1 MGLGLLASRT
11 LRSIQSSPS
20 PKTQFILRTIVSTP
34 ELHKPEAEPVSAP
47 EPIIP
52 PRKPIAGARLHIPNP
67 EDVIEV
73 FVDGYPVK
81 IPKGM
86 TVLQACSVAGVDI
99 PRFCY
104 HDRLSIAGNCRM
116 CLVEVEKSP
125 KPVAS
130 CAMPALPGQRK
141 IVSFTANAGEQVNG
155 KGQETTSCTL
165 VEVKTVSFSSSSITI
180 GVSVLAI
187 SSREYSTYFLWH
199 PRFEPFVS
207 YVVVNVA
214 EVVVIGAAVVVIG
227 AAVVVESLVGL
238 AKVRYYRLMAKAKKP
253 KLVSGSRRNRRMK
266 IKTDTPI
273 AKKAREGVMEF
284 LLMNHPLDCPICDQ
298 GGECDLQDQSMAFG
312 SDRGR
317 FTETKR
323 SVVDKNL
330 GPLVKTVMTRCIQC
344 TRCVRFASEIAG
356 VQDLGMLGR
365 GSGEEI
371 GTYVEKLMTSELSGN
386 VIDICPV
393 GALTS
398 KPFAFKARNWE
409 LKGTES
415 IDVTDAVG
423 SNIRIDSRGPEVM
436 RIVPRLNEFPFDL
449 TQDINEEWI
458 SDKTRFCYD
467 GLKRQRL
474 NDPMIRGAD
483 GRFQPVSWRD
493 ALAVVDEVIR
503 QVKPEEIVGVAGK
516 LSDAESMILLKDFL
530 NKLGSN
536 NIWCEGNG
544 KNTNADLRSGYLLN
558 SSIQGLEKA
567 DCFLLVGTQPRVEA
581 AMVNARIRK
590 TVRAT
595 QAKVGYIGAPADFN
609 YDHEHLGTG
618 PETLV
623 EIAEGRHSFSS
634 ALSNA
639 KNPAIII
646 GAGIFER
653 EDKDAIFSVIQSLA
667 AKHENLIRPDWNGVN
682 VLLLNAAQAAALDLG
697 LVPES
702 DNSIESAKFLYL
714 MGADDVNLDKL
725 PKDAFVVYQGHH
737 GDKGVYRANVILPAA
752 AFSEKEG
759 TYVNTEGCAQQ
770 TVPAVPTV
778 GDAREDWKI
787 IRALSE
793 VSGVSLPY
801 DTISGVRS
809 RIRTVAPNLLHV
821 DEREPAT
828 FSTSLKP
835 ERTSK
840 VSATPFGVTVDNFY
854 MTDAITR
861 ASKIMAQC
869 SALLKNFSEEK
880 EIKEKICISCD
891 AIAISRV
898 YASHNWQL

>member
-1 MGLGLLASRT
+1 MGLGLLASRA
-11 LRSIQSSPS
+11 LRPATSRLLRNPRDG
-20 PKTQFILRTIVSTP
+20 FIRTIVSTP
-34 ELHKPEAEPVSAP
+34 ELQSPEASAAQAQP
-47 EPIIP
+47 DPTPDLP
-52 PRKPIAGARLHIPNP
+52 PRKPVAGARVHFPNP
-67 EDVIEV
+67 EDAIEV

-86 TVLQACSVAGVDI
+86 TVLQACEVAGVDI

-104 HDRLSIAGNCRM
+104 HSRLSIAGNCRM

-130 CAMPALPGQRK
+130 CAMPALPG
-141 IVSFTANAGEQVNG
+141 
-155 KGQETTSCTL
+155 
-165 VEVKTVSFSSSSITI
+165 
-180 GVSVLAI
+180 
-187 SSREYSTYFLWH
+187 
-199 PRFEPFVS
+199 
-207 YVVVNVA
+207 
-214 EVVVIGAAVVVIG
+214 
-227 AAVVVESLVGL
+227 
-238 AKVRYYRLMAKAKKP
+238 
-253 KLVSGSRRNRRMK
+253 MK

-317 FTETKR
+317 FTEVKR

-344 TRCVRFASEIAG
+344 TRCVRFATEIAG

-409 LKGTES
+409 LKGTET

-423 SNIRIDSRGPEVM
+423 SNIRIDSRGPEVL
-436 RIVPRLNEFPFDL
+436 RILPRLNE
-449 TQDINEEWI
+449 DINEEWI

-483 GRFQPVSWRD
+483 GRFQAVSWRD
-493 ALAVVDEVIR
+493 ALAMVGEVIHK
-503 QVKPEEIVGVAGK
+503 VAPEEIVGVAGK
-516 LSDAESMILLKDFL
+516 LSDAESMMAFKDFL
-530 NKLGSN
+530 NRMGSN
-536 NIWCEGNG
+536 NVMCEGNG
-544 KNTNADLRSGYLLN
+544 KHPNADLRSGYIMN
-558 SSIQGLEKA
+558 TGIAGLEKA
-567 DCFLLVGTQPRVEA
+567 DVFLLVGTQPRVEA

-595 QAKVGYIGAPADFN
+595 KAKVGYVGPPTNLN

-618 PETLV
+618 PQTLT
-623 EIAEGRHSFSS
+623 ELAEGRHPFCST
-634 ALSNA
+634 LKNA
-639 KNPAIII
+639 KNPAIIV
-646 GAGIFER
+646 GAGLFER
-653 EDKDAIFSVIQSLA
+653 DDLDAIFSAIETI
-667 AKHENLIRPDWNGVN
+667 AKYGNVVRPDWNGYN
-682 VLLLNAAQAAALDLG
+682 VLLLHAAQAAALDLG
-697 LVPES
+697 LVPQS
-702 DNSIESAKFLYL
+702 PDSIKSAKFVYL
-714 MGADDVNLDKL
+714 MGADDVNLKDI
-725 PKDAFVVYQGHH
+725 PDDAFVVYQGHH
-737 GDKGVYRANVILPAA
+737 GDRSVYRANVILPAS

-759 TYVNTEGCAQQ
+759 TYENTEGCIQQ
-770 TVPAVPTV
+770 TLPAVPTV
-778 GDAREDWKI
+778 GDARDDWKI
-787 IRALSE
+787 VRALSE
-793 VSGVSLPY
+793 AAGVQLPY
-801 DTISGVRS
+801 DSVEGIRS
-809 RIRTVAPNLLHV
+809 RIQTVAPNLMSM
-821 DEREPAT
+821 DDREPAT
-828 FSTSLKP
+828 FSTTTMRPNVNRKISP
-835 ERTSK
+835 ND
-840 VSATPFGVTVDNFY
+840 FGTAVENFY

-869 SALLKNFSEEK
+869 SAMLLKK
-880 EIKEKICISCD
+880 
-891 AIAISRV
+891 
-898 YASHNWQL
+898 

>member
-1 MGLGLLASRT
+1 MGLGSLASRVVKP
-11 LRSIQSSPS
+11 SSRLLTSQNPRNLLHFR
-20 PKTQFILRTIVSTP
+20 PIVSTT
-34 ELHKPEAEPVSAP
+34 ELHNADASAAP
-47 EPIIP
+47 AQADPAPPPP
-52 PRKPIAGARLHIPNP
+52 PRTPLAGARVHFSSP
-67 EDVIEV
+67 EDAIEV

-86 TVLQACSVAGVDI
+86 TVLQACEIAGIDI

-104 HDRLSIAGNCRM
+104 HSRLSIAGNCRM

-130 CAMPALPGQRK
+130 CAMPALPG
-141 IVSFTANAGEQVNG
+141 
-155 KGQETTSCTL
+155 
-165 VEVKTVSFSSSSITI
+165 
-180 GVSVLAI
+180 
-187 SSREYSTYFLWH
+187 
-199 PRFEPFVS
+199 
-207 YVVVNVA
+207 
-214 EVVVIGAAVVVIG
+214 
-227 AAVVVESLVGL
+227 
-238 AKVRYYRLMAKAKKP
+238 
-253 KLVSGSRRNRRMK
+253 MK
-266 IKTDTPI
+266 IKTDTPL

-317 FTETKR
+317 FTDVKR

-344 TRCVRFASEIAG
+344 TRCVRFATEVAG

-436 RIVPRLNEFPFDL
+436 RIVPRLNE
-449 TQDINEEWI
+449 DINEEWI

-483 GRFQPVSWRD
+483 GRFKAVSWRD
-493 ALAVVDEVIR
+493 ALAVVAEAAH
-503 QVKPEEIVGVAGK
+503 QVKPEEIVGIAGK
-516 LSDAESMILLKDFL
+516 LSDAESMIALKDLL
-530 NKLGSN
+530 NRLGSN
-536 NIWCEGNG
+536 NVWCEGNG
-544 KNTNADLRSGYLLN
+544 PQPNADLRSGYIMN
-558 SSIQGLEKA
+558 TGIAGLEKA
-567 DCFLLVGTQPRVEA
+567 DVFLLIGTQPRVEA

-595 QAKVGYIGAPADFN
+595 LAKVGYVGPPTEFN
-609 YDHEHLGTG
+609 YDHQHLGTG
-618 PETLV
+618 PQALV
-623 EIAEGRHSFSS
+623 DIVEGRHPFCSI
-634 ALSNA
+634 LKNA
-639 KNPAIII
+639 KNPAIIV
-646 GAGIFER
+646 GAGLFER
-653 EDKDAIFSVIQSLA
+653 KDKDAIFSVVENI
-667 AKHENLIRPDWNGVN
+667 AKQNNVVRPDWNGYN
-682 VLLLNAAQAAALDLG
+682 VLLLNASQAAALDLG

-702 DNSIESAKFLYL
+702 ANSIESAKFLYL
-714 MGADDVNLDKL
+714 MGADDVDLEKV

-737 GDKGVYRANVILPAA
+737 GDRGVYRANVILPAA

-759 TYVNTEGCAQQ
+759 TYENTEGCAQQ
-770 TVPAVPTV
+770 TLPAVPTV
-778 GDAREDWKI
+778 GDARDDWKI

-793 VSGVSLPY
+793 VAGLRLPY
-801 DTISGVRS
+801 DSLGAIRS
-809 RIRTVAPNLLHV
+809 RIRTVAPNLLQV

-828 FSTSLKP
+828 FSASIKP
-835 ERTSK
+835 ESTRK
-840 VSATPFGVTVDNFY
+840 MDMADFGSPIENFY
-854 MTDAITR
+854 MTDSITR

-869 SALLKNFSEEK
+869 SALLSKK
-880 EIKEKICISCD
+880 
-891 AIAISRV
+891 
-898 YASHNWQL
+898 

>member
-1 MGLGLLASRT
+1 MGLGLLASRLIKPHT
-11 LRSIQSSPS
+11 ATANPRNLLLLRSIVTKPGLQS
-20 PKTQFILRTIVSTP
+20 
-34 ELHKPEAEPVSAP
+34 PEASAAAAAEPAP
-47 EPIIP
+47 PPDLP
-52 PRKPIAGARLHIPNP
+52 PRTPVGGARVHFQNP
-67 EDVIEV
+67 EDAIEV
-73 FVDGYPVK
+73 FVDGFPVK

-86 TVLQACSVAGVDI
+86 TVLQACEVAGVDI

-104 HDRLSIAGNCRM
+104 HSRLSIAGNCRM

-130 CAMPALPGQRK
+130 CAMPALPG
-141 IVSFTANAGEQVNG
+141 
-155 KGQETTSCTL
+155 
-165 VEVKTVSFSSSSITI
+165 
-180 GVSVLAI
+180 
-187 SSREYSTYFLWH
+187 
-199 PRFEPFVS
+199 
-207 YVVVNVA
+207 
-214 EVVVIGAAVVVIG
+214 
-227 AAVVVESLVGL
+227 
-238 AKVRYYRLMAKAKKP
+238 
-253 KLVSGSRRNRRMK
+253 MK
-266 IKTDTPI
+266 IKTDTPV

-317 FTETKR
+317 FTEMKR

-344 TRCVRFASEIAG
+344 TRCVRFATEVAG
-356 VQDLGMLGR
+356 VQDLGVLGR

-436 RIVPRLNEFPFDL
+436 RILPRLNE
-449 TQDINEEWI
+449 DINEEWI

-483 GRFQPVSWRD
+483 GRFKVVSWRD
-493 ALAVVDEVIR
+493 AFAIVAEVMH
-503 QVKPEEIVGVAGK
+503 QVKPEEIVGIAGK
-516 LSDAESMILLKDFL
+516 LSDAESMMALKDFL
-530 NKLGSN
+530 NRMGSN
-536 NIWCEGNG
+536 NVRCEGNG
-544 KNTNADLRSGYLLN
+544 PSPNADLRSGYIMN
-558 SSIQGLEKA
+558 SSISALEKA
-567 DCFLLVGTQPRVEA
+567 DVFLLVGTQPRVEA

-590 TVRAT
+590 TVCAT
-595 QAKVGYIGAPADFN
+595 NAKVGYIGPPTDFN
-609 YDHEHLGTG
+609 YDCQHLGTG
-618 PETLV
+618 PQTLL
-623 EIAEGRHSFSS
+623 EIAEGRHPFFS
-634 ALSNA
+634 AISNA
-639 KNPAIII
+639 KNPAIIV

-653 EDKDAIFSVIQSLA
+653 EDKDAIFSAVEAI
-667 AKHENLIRPDWNGVN
+667 AKKANAVRPDWNGFN
-682 VLLLNAAQAAALDLG
+682 VLLHHAAQAAALDLG

-702 DNSIESAKFLYL
+702 GENIESAKFVYL

-725 PKDAFVVYQGHH
+725 PNDAFVVYQGHH
-737 GDKGVYRANVILPAA
+737 GDSGVYRANVILPAS

-759 TYVNTEGCAQQ
+759 TYVNTEGRAQQ
-770 TVPAVPTV
+770 TLPAVPTV
-778 GDAREDWKI
+778 GDARDDWKI

-793 VSGVSLPY
+793 VSGAPLPY
-801 DTISGVRS
+801 NSLGAIRS
-809 RIRTVAPNLLHV
+809 RIKTVAPNLLSI

-828 FSTSLKP
+828 FWGSLKP
-835 ERTSK
+835 ECTQKISP
-840 VSATPFGVTVDNFY
+840 TPFKSVVENFY

-869 SALLKNFSEEK
+869 SALLLKK
-880 EIKEKICISCD
+880 
-891 AIAISRV
+891 
-898 YASHNWQL
+898 

>member
-1 MGLGLLASRT
+1 MGLGKLASRT
-11 LRSIQSSPS
+11 LFQSTRLTTTIPFYLLRRS
-20 PKTQFILRTIVSTP
+20 IVSTP
-34 ELHKPEAEPVSAP
+34 DLHNAEAAAAASQLETDLPKRNPV
-47 EPIIP
+47 
-52 PRKPIAGARLHIPNP
+52 AGARVHFPNP
-67 EDVIEV
+67 DDAIEV

-86 TVLQACSVAGVDI
+86 TVLQACEIAGVDI

-130 CAMPALPGQRK
+130 CAMPALPG
-141 IVSFTANAGEQVNG
+141 
-155 KGQETTSCTL
+155 
-165 VEVKTVSFSSSSITI
+165 
-180 GVSVLAI
+180 
-187 SSREYSTYFLWH
+187 
-199 PRFEPFVS
+199 
-207 YVVVNVA
+207 
-214 EVVVIGAAVVVIG
+214 
-227 AAVVVESLVGL
+227 
-238 AKVRYYRLMAKAKKP
+238 
-253 KLVSGSRRNRRMK
+253 MK
-266 IKTDTPI
+266 IKTDTPL

-317 FTETKR
+317 FTEMKR

-344 TRCVRFASEIAG
+344 TRCVRFATEIAG

-371 GTYVEKLMTSELSGN
+371 GTYVERLMTSELSGN

-409 LKGTES
+409 LKATES

-436 RIVPRLNEFPFDL
+436 RIVPRLNE
-449 TQDINEEWI
+449 DINEEWI
-458 SDKTRFCYD
+458 SDKTRFFYD

-483 GRFQPVSWRD
+483 GRFKTVSWRD
-493 ALAVVDEVIR
+493 ALAVVAEVIHH
-503 QVKPEEIVGVAGK
+503 VKPEEIVGVAGK
-516 LSDAESMILLKDFL
+516 LSDAESMMALKDFL
-530 NKLGSN
+530 NRMGSN
-536 NIWCEGNG
+536 SIWCEGNG
-544 KNTNADLRSGYLLN
+544 PNPNADLRSGYIMN
-558 SSIQGLEKA
+558 TGITGLEKA
-567 DCFLLVGTQPRVEA
+567 DVFLLVGTQPRVEA

-595 QAKVGYIGAPADFN
+595 NAKVGYVGPSTDFN

-618 PETLV
+618 PETLSDL
-623 EIAEGRHSFSS
+623 AEGCHPFSS
-634 ALSNA
+634 ILSNA
-639 KNPAIII
+639 KNPAIIV

-653 EDKDAIFSVIQSLA
+653 EDKDAIFSIIEKI
-667 AKHENLIRPDWNGVN
+667 AKSANAVRPDWNGLN
-682 VLLLNAAQAAALDLG
+682 TLLLNAAQAAALDLG
-697 LVPES
+697 LVPQS
-702 DNSIESAKFLYL
+702 DKTIGSAKFLYL
-714 MGADDVNLDKL
+714 MGSDDVNLEKL
-725 PKDAFVVYQGHH
+725 PHDAFVVYQGHH
-737 GDKGVYRANVILPAA
+737 GDRGVYRANVILPAS
-752 AFSEKEG
+752 AFTEKEG
-759 TYVNTEGCAQQ
+759 TYVNTEGCAQT

-793 VSGVSLPY
+793 VAGVGLPY
-801 DTISGVRS
+801 DNLGAIRS
-809 RIRTVAPNLLHV
+809 RMRTVAPNLLHV
-821 DEREPAT
+821 DEREPAV
-828 FSTSLKP
+828 FSTSSLRP
-835 ERTSK
+835 EVKDKLDKTS
-840 VSATPFGVTVDNFY
+840 FGIAVENFY
-854 MTDAITR
+854 MTDSITR

-869 SALLKNFSEEK
+869 SALLKK
-880 EIKEKICISCD
+880 
-891 AIAISRV
+891 
-898 YASHNWQL
+898 

>member
-1 MGLGLLASRT
+1 MGLGQLASRAL
-11 LRSIQSSPS
+11 LRSTRLAASKPHR
-20 PKTQFILRTIVSTP
+20 FLVHRAVVSTP
-34 ELHKPEAEPVSAP
+34 ELHNSEAAAVEAPP
-47 EPIIP
+47 EPDLP
-52 PRKPIAGARLHIPNP
+52 KRTPVAGARVHFPNP
-67 EDVIEV
+67 DDAIEV

-86 TVLQACSVAGVDI
+86 TVLQACEVAGVDI

-130 CAMPALPGQRK
+130 CAMPALPG
-141 IVSFTANAGEQVNG
+141 
-155 KGQETTSCTL
+155 
-165 VEVKTVSFSSSSITI
+165 
-180 GVSVLAI
+180 
-187 SSREYSTYFLWH
+187 
-199 PRFEPFVS
+199 
-207 YVVVNVA
+207 
-214 EVVVIGAAVVVIG
+214 
-227 AAVVVESLVGL
+227 
-238 AKVRYYRLMAKAKKP
+238 
-253 KLVSGSRRNRRMK
+253 MK
-266 IKTDTPI
+266 IKTDTPL

-317 FTETKR
+317 FTEMKR

-344 TRCVRFASEIAG
+344 TRCVRFSTEIAG

-436 RIVPRLNEFPFDL
+436 RILPRLNE
-449 TQDINEEWI
+449 DINEEWI
-458 SDKTRFCYD
+458 SDKTRFFYD

-483 GRFQPVSWRD
+483 GRFKAVSWRD
-493 ALAVVDEVIR
+493 ALAVVAEVIH
-503 QVKPEEIVGVAGK
+503 QVRPQEIVGVAGK
-516 LSDAESMILLKDFL
+516 LSDAESMMALKDFL
-530 NKLGSN
+530 NKMGSN

-544 KNTNADLRSGYLLN
+544 PSPNADLRSGYIMN
-558 SSIQGLEKA
+558 TSISGLEKA
-567 DCFLLVGTQPRVEA
+567 DAFLLVGTQPRVEA

-595 QAKVGYIGAPADFN
+595 NAKVGYVGPSANFN

-618 PETLV
+618 PETLT
-623 EIAEGRHSFSS
+623 ELAEGRHPFCS

-646 GAGIFER
+646 GAGIFGR
-653 EDKDAIFSVIQSLA
+653 KDKDAIFSIVETI
-667 AKHENLIRPDWNGVN
+667 AKNINAVRPDWNGLN

-702 DNSIESAKFLYL
+702 DKSIESAKFIYL
-714 MGADDVNLDKL
+714 MGADDENVDKL
-725 PKDAFVVYQGHH
+725 PDDAFVVYQGHH
-737 GDKGVYRANVILPAA
+737 GDRGVYRANVILPAS
-752 AFSEKEG
+752 AFTEKEG
-759 TYVNTEGCAQQ
+759 TYANTEGCAQT

-778 GDAREDWKI
+778 GDARDDWKI

-793 VSGVSLPY
+793 VAGVPLPY
-801 DTISGVRS
+801 DTLNGIRS

-821 DEREPAT
+821 DEREPAA
-828 FSTSLKP
+828 FSSAFLRPEVKDKP
-835 ERTSK
+835 DK
-840 VSATPFGVTVDNFY
+840 APFETAVDNFY
-854 MTDAITR
+854 MTDSITR

-869 SALLKNFSEEK
+869 SALLSKK
-880 EIKEKICISCD
+880 
-891 AIAISRV
+891 
-898 YASHNWQL
+898 

>member
-11 LRSIQSSPS
+11 LKTSRVLSSQYSRFRPIVTKPGLQSPDASAAAPA
-20 PKTQFILRTIVSTP
+20 TQ
-34 ELHKPEAEPVSAP
+34 P
-47 EPIIP
+47 EPTP
-52 PRKPIAGARLHIPNP
+52 PLPKKPVGGARVHFTNP
-67 EDVIEV
+67 DDALEV

-86 TVLQACSVAGVDI
+86 TVLQACEIAGVDI

-104 HDRLSIAGNCRM
+104 HSRLSIAGNCRM

-130 CAMPALPGQRK
+130 CAMPALPG
-141 IVSFTANAGEQVNG
+141 
-155 KGQETTSCTL
+155 
-165 VEVKTVSFSSSSITI
+165 
-180 GVSVLAI
+180 
-187 SSREYSTYFLWH
+187 
-199 PRFEPFVS
+199 
-207 YVVVNVA
+207 
-214 EVVVIGAAVVVIG
+214 
-227 AAVVVESLVGL
+227 
-238 AKVRYYRLMAKAKKP
+238 
-253 KLVSGSRRNRRMK
+253 MK
-266 IKTDTPI
+266 IKTDTPL

-317 FTETKR
+317 FTEMKR

-344 TRCVRFASEIAG
+344 TRCVRFATEVAG

-409 LKGTES
+409 LKGTET

-436 RIVPRLNEFPFDL
+436 RILPRLNE
-449 TQDINEEWI
+449 DINEEWI

-474 NDPMIRGAD
+474 NDPMIRDAN
-483 GRFQPVSWRD
+483 GRFKAVSWRD
-493 ALAVVDEVIR
+493 ALAVVAEVAL
-503 QVKPEEIVGVAGK
+503 QVKPEEIVGIAGK
-516 LSDAESMILLKDFL
+516 LSDAESMMALKDLL
-530 NKLGSN
+530 NNMGSN
-536 NIWCEGNG
+536 NVWCEGTG
-544 KNTNADLRSGYLLN
+544 ISPNADLRYRYLMN
-558 SSIQGLEKA
+558 SSIAGLEKA
-567 DCFLLVGTQPRVEA
+567 DVFLLVGTQPRVEA

-590 TVRAT
+590 TVRASN
-595 QAKVGYIGAPADFN
+595 AKVAYIGPPTEFN
-609 YDHEHLGTG
+609 YDCQHLGTG
-618 PETLV
+618 PQTLT
-623 EIAEGRHSFSS
+623 EIAEGHHSFCS
-634 ALSNA
+634 AISNA
-639 KNPAIII
+639 KNPAIIV
-646 GAGIFER
+646 GAGLFER
-653 EDKDAIFSVIQSLA
+653 DDKDAIFA
-667 AKHENLIRPDWNGVN
+667 AVEAIAKNGNVIRPDWNGFN

-702 DNSIESAKFLYL
+702 SNSIESAKFLYL
-714 MGADDVNLDKL
+714 MGADDLNLDKV
-725 PKDAFVVYQGHH
+725 PADAFVVYQGHH
-737 GDKGVYRANVILPAA
+737 GDQSVYRANVILPSA

-759 TYVNTEGCAQQ
+759 TYENTEGCSQQ
-770 TVPAVPTV
+770 TLPAVPTV
-778 GDAREDWKI
+778 GDARDDWKI

-793 VSGVSLPY
+793 VAGIRLPY
-801 DTISGVRS
+801 DTLGAIRS
-809 RIRTVAPNLLHV
+809 RMRTVAPNLLNT
-821 DEREPAT
+821 DEIEPAA
-828 FSTSLKP
+828 FGPSLSPDCSQKI
-835 ERTSK
+835 S
-840 VSATPFGVTVDNFY
+840 STPFKAAVENFY
-854 MTDAITR
+854 MTDSITR

-869 SALLKNFSEEK
+869 SAMLLKK
-880 EIKEKICISCD
+880 
-891 AIAISRV
+891 
-898 YASHNWQL
+898 

>member
-11 LRSIQSSPS
+11 LRSIQS

-47 EPIIP
+47 EPILP

-130 CAMPALPGQRK
+130 CAMPALPG
-141 IVSFTANAGEQVNG
+141 
-155 KGQETTSCTL
+155 
-165 VEVKTVSFSSSSITI
+165 
-180 GVSVLAI
+180 
-187 SSREYSTYFLWH
+187 
-199 PRFEPFVS
+199 
-207 YVVVNVA
+207 
-214 EVVVIGAAVVVIG
+214 
-227 AAVVVESLVGL
+227 
-238 AKVRYYRLMAKAKKP
+238 
-253 KLVSGSRRNRRMK
+253 MK

-436 RIVPRLNEFPFDL
+436 RIVPRLNE
-449 TQDINEEWI
+449 DINEEWI

-493 ALAVVDEVIR
+493 ALAVVAEVIH

-609 YDHEHLGTG
+609 YDHEHLGTS

-835 ERTSK
+835 ESTSK

-869 SALLKNFSEEK
+869 SALLKK
-880 EIKEKICISCD
+880 
-891 AIAISRV
+891 
-898 YASHNWQL
+898 

>member
-1 MGLGLLASRT
+1 MGLGLLASRLIRPQKT
-11 LRSIQSSPS
+11 AARNLLLRSIVT
-20 PKTQFILRTIVSTP
+20 KP
-34 ELHKPEAEPVSAP
+34 ELQSAEPATTP
-47 EPIIP
+47 QPDLP
-52 PRKPIAGARLHIPNP
+52 PRTPLAGARVHFPNP
-67 EDVIEV
+67 DDAIEV

-86 TVLQACSVAGVDI
+86 TVLQACEVAGVDI

-104 HDRLSIAGNCRM
+104 HSRLSIAGNCRM

-130 CAMPALPGQRK
+130 CAMPALPG
-141 IVSFTANAGEQVNG
+141 
-155 KGQETTSCTL
+155 
-165 VEVKTVSFSSSSITI
+165 
-180 GVSVLAI
+180 
-187 SSREYSTYFLWH
+187 
-199 PRFEPFVS
+199 
-207 YVVVNVA
+207 
-214 EVVVIGAAVVVIG
+214 
-227 AAVVVESLVGL
+227 
-238 AKVRYYRLMAKAKKP
+238 
-253 KLVSGSRRNRRMK
+253 MK
-266 IKTDTPI
+266 IKTDTPV

-317 FTETKR
+317 FTEVKR

-344 TRCVRFASEIAG
+344 TRCVRFATEVAG

-409 LKGTES
+409 LKGTET

-436 RIVPRLNEFPFDL
+436 RITPRLNE
-449 TQDINEEWI
+449 DINEEWI

-483 GRFQPVSWRD
+483 GRFKAVSWHD
-493 ALAVVDEVIR
+493 VLAVVAEIAH
-503 QVKPEEIVGVAGK
+503 QVKPEEMVGIAGK
-516 LSDAESMILLKDFL
+516 LSDAESMMALKDFL
-530 NKLGSN
+530 NKMGSN
-536 NIWCEGNG
+536 NVWCEGNG
-544 KNTNADLRSGYLLN
+544 PSPNADLRSGYIMN
-558 SSIQGLEKA
+558 TGINGLENA
-567 DCFLLVGTQPRVEA
+567 DVFLLVGTQPRVEA

-590 TVRAT
+590 TVRGSN
-595 QAKVGYIGAPADFN
+595 AKVAYVGPPTEFN
-609 YDHEHLGTG
+609 YDCEHLGTG
-618 PETLV
+618 PETLT
-623 EIAEGRHSFSS
+623 EIAEGRHSFCST
-634 ALSNA
+634 LSNA
-639 KNPAIII
+639 KNPAIIV
-646 GAGIFER
+646 GAGLFER
-653 EDKDAIFSVIQSLA
+653 SDKDAIFSAVEAI
-667 AKHENLIRPDWNGVN
+667 AKNGNVVRPDWNGFN

-702 DNSIESAKFLYL
+702 SQSIESAKFVYL
-714 MGADDVNLDKL
+714 MGADDVDLEKL
-725 PKDAFVVYQGHH
+725 PNDAFVVYQGHH
-737 GDKGVYRANVILPAA
+737 GDRGVYRANVVLPAS

-759 TYVNTEGCAQQ
+759 TYENTEGCTQQ
-770 TVPAVPTV
+770 TLPAVPTV
-778 GDAREDWKI
+778 GDARDDWKI

-793 VSGVSLPY
+793 VAGVKLPY
-801 DTISGVRS
+801 DTVGAIRS
-809 RIRTVAPNLLHV
+809 RIKTVAPNLLSV
-821 DEREPAT
+821 EEREPAT
-828 FSTSLKP
+828 FWASLKP
-835 ERTSK
+835 DATQK
-840 VSATPFGVTVDNFY
+840 VSSTPFKVAIENFY
-854 MTDAITR
+854 MTDSITR

-869 SALLKNFSEEK
+869 SALLLKK
-880 EIKEKICISCD
+880 
-891 AIAISRV
+891 
-898 YASHNWQL
+898 

>member
-1 MGLGLLASRT
+1 MGLGQLASRALIRSARLAT
-11 LRSIQSSPS
+11 AKPSHLLR
-20 PKTQFILRTIVSTP
+20 RTIVSTP
-34 ELHKPEAEPVSAP
+34 ELHNAEAAAAAAQPEVDLPKRNPV
-47 EPIIP
+47 
-52 PRKPIAGARLHIPNP
+52 AGARVHFPNP
-67 EDVIEV
+67 DDAIEV

-86 TVLQACSVAGVDI
+86 TVLQACEIAGVDI

-130 CAMPALPGQRK
+130 CAMPALPG
-141 IVSFTANAGEQVNG
+141 
-155 KGQETTSCTL
+155 
-165 VEVKTVSFSSSSITI
+165 
-180 GVSVLAI
+180 
-187 SSREYSTYFLWH
+187 
-199 PRFEPFVS
+199 
-207 YVVVNVA
+207 
-214 EVVVIGAAVVVIG
+214 
-227 AAVVVESLVGL
+227 
-238 AKVRYYRLMAKAKKP
+238 
-253 KLVSGSRRNRRMK
+253 MK

-317 FTETKR
+317 FTEMKR

-356 VQDLGMLGR
+356 VQDLGVLGR

-371 GTYVEKLMTSELSGN
+371 GTYVERLMTSELSGN

-436 RIVPRLNEFPFDL
+436 RILPRLNE
-449 TQDINEEWI
+449 DINEEWI

-483 GRFQPVSWRD
+483 GRFKVVSWRD
-493 ALAVVDEVIR
+493 ALAVVAEVIHK
-503 QVKPEEIVGVAGK
+503 VNPEEIVGVAGK
-516 LSDAESMILLKDFL
+516 LSDAESMIALKDFL
-530 NKLGSN
+530 NRMGSN

-544 KNTNADLRSGYLLN
+544 PNPNADLRSGYIMN
-558 SSIQGLEKA
+558 TGISGLEKA
-567 DCFLLVGTQPRVEA
+567 DLFLLVGTQPRVEA
-581 AMVNARIRK
+581 AMVNARICK
-590 TVRAT
+590 TVRANN
-595 QAKVGYIGAPADFN
+595 AKVGYVGPATDFN

-618 PETLV
+618 PTALTQLENGT
-623 EIAEGRHSFSS
+623 HPFST
-634 ALSNA
+634 ALSTA
-639 KNPAIII
+639 KNPVIIL
-646 GAGIFER
+646 GSNIFNR
-653 EDKDAIFSVIQSLA
+653 NDKDAIFSTIDKI
-667 AKHENLIRPDWNGVN
+667 AKKSNASVN
-682 VLLLNAAQAAALDLG
+682 TLLVNAAQAAALDLG

-702 DNSIESAKFLYL
+702 SGKSIESAKFVYL
-714 MGADDVNLDKL
+714 MGADDVDLEKL
-725 PKDAFVVYQGHH
+725 PEDSFVVYQGHH
-737 GDKGVYRANVILPAA
+737 GDRGVYRANVILPAS

-759 TYVNTEGCAQQ
+759 TYENTEGCAQT

-778 GDAREDWKI
+778 GDSRDDWKI
-787 IRALSE
+787 VRALAE
-793 VSGVSLPY
+793 VAGVGLPY
-801 DTISGVRS
+801 DNLSGVRS
-809 RIRTVAPNLLHV
+809 RIGTVAPNLLQA
-821 DEREPAT
+821 DERVGST
-828 FSTSLKP
+828 FSSSLLRP
-835 ERTSK
+835 EVK
-840 VSATPFGVTVDNFY
+840 EKMDEETPFGVAVENFY

-869 SALLKNFSEEK
+869 SALLLKK
-880 EIKEKICISCD
+880 
-891 AIAISRV
+891 
-898 YASHNWQL
+898 